1 MDTSSSSRPSA
12 GRPRTISPTRRR
24 YRLSERKKHAA
35 REKKVTFERRR
46 EKPNA
51 RLTYS
56 NKGKE
61 EETNTTRIAHTN
73 HPKRPEDP
81 DAAPPR
87 QLRAVGDRRDQVYV
101 RRRPVR
107 SRDERFQHLSHCS
120 SLVVVLR
127 INVCSKVVLDMFIN
141 PALEWM

>member
-1 MDTSSSSRPSA
+1 M
-12 GRPRTISPTRRR
+12 
-24 YRLSERKKHAA
+24 SERKKHTKKARA
-35 REKKVTFERRR
+35 REKKAYHRRSR
-46 EKPNA
+46 EEF
-51 RLTYS
+51 
-56 NKGKE
+56 E
-61 EETNTTRIAHTN
+61 EEEEEEEEITQNTNPNKNTLTN

-120 SLVVVLR
+120 SSSIIRKCVYR
-127 INVCSKVVLDMFIN
+127 SKVR
-141 PALEWM
+141 

>member
-1 MDTSSSSRPSA
+1 M
-12 GRPRTISPTRRR
+12 
-24 YRLSERKKHAA
+24 SERKKHTKKARA
-35 REKKVTFERRR
+35 REKKAYHRRSR
-46 EKPNA
+46 EEF
-51 RLTYS
+51 
-56 NKGKE
+56 E
-61 EETNTTRIAHTN
+61 EEEEEEEEITQNTNPNKNTLTN

>member
-1 MDTSSSSRPSA
+1 M
-12 GRPRTISPTRRR
+12 
-24 YRLSERKKHAA
+24 SERKKHTKKARA
-35 REKKVTFERRR
+35 REKKAYHRRSR
-46 EKPNA
+46 EEF
-51 RLTYS
+51 
-56 NKGKE
+56 E
-61 EETNTTRIAHTN
+61 EEEEEEEEEEITQNTNPNKNTLTN

>member
-1 MDTSSSSRPSA
+1 M
-12 GRPRTISPTRRR
+12 
-24 YRLSERKKHAA
+24 SERKKHTKKARA
-35 REKKVTFERRR
+35 REKKAYHRRSR
-46 EKPNA
+46 EEF
-51 RLTYS
+51 
-56 NKGKE
+56 E
-61 EETNTTRIAHTN
+61 EEEEEEEEITQNTNPNKNTLTN

-127 INVCSKVVLDMFIN
+127 INVCIKVVLDMFIN

>member
-1 MDTSSSSRPSA
+1 M
-12 GRPRTISPTRRR
+12 
-24 YRLSERKKHAA
+24 SERKKHTKKARA
-35 REKKVTFERRR
+35 REKKAYHRRSR
-46 EKPNA
+46 EEF
-51 RLTYS
+51 
-56 NKGKE
+56 E
-61 EETNTTRIAHTN
+61 EEDEEFEEDEEEEEEEEEEITQNTNPNKNTLTN

-127 INVCSKVVLDMFIN
+127 INVWSKVVLDMFIN
-141 PALEWM
+141 PAL